1 MRLAF
6 FPGRALTTAELSS
19 WVVPLSYFNAA
30 FGANKRPNKP
40 LICCKQAGQND
51 LKIVSSICA
60 FNSCPVERAGWVLGG
75 FGGDI
80 SGYIRSQCEGVCT
93 LCRLLSRTARAQ
105 VDILA

>member
-19 WVVPLSYFNAA
+19 WVVPLSYFSAA

-51 LKIVSSICA
+51 LKIVSSIYA
-60 FNSCPVERAGWVLGG
+60 FNSCPVERAGWVLGVLEET
-75 FGGDI
+75 FLDI
-80 SGYIRSQCEGVCT
+80 SGAGVKVCV
-93 LCRLLSRTARAQ
+93 LCA
-105 VDILA
+105 DC

>member
-6 FPGRALTTAELSS
+6 FPGGALTTAELSS
-19 WVVPLSYFNAA
+19 WIVPLSYFNAA

-51 LKIVSSICA
+51 LKIVSICA

-80 SGYIRSQCEGVCT
+80 SGDIRSWREGVCA
-93 LCRLLSRTARAQ
+93 LCGLLSRTARAQ